1 MYVGTS
7 FIRVTYILTFF
18 YRNIEYFNEAGS
30 EAKPGEGELTQDG
43 DEPLL
48 TEVDQQS
55 FGSGHAETNDSII
68 SFESP
73 VEKQNSVIILP
84 NSTLAEEVPEE
95 EKIDQSPPEL
105 GWSYDI
111 FLVFISALYKIY
123 ERIIWLKYNYF
134 LEIIEPKRVF
144 SLF

>member
-7 FIRVTYILTFF
+7 FIRVTYISTYFF

-55 FGSGHAETNDSII
+55 FGSGHSETNDSII

-84 NSTLAEEVPEE
+84 NSTLAEDLPEDNM
-95 EKIDQSPPEL
+95 DQSLPEL
-105 GWSYDI
+105 GLS
-111 FLVFISALYKIY
+111 FEFG
-123 ERIIWLKYNYF
+123 YF
-134 LEIIEPKRVF
+134 
-144 SLF
+144 